1 MGRKTDSIWAFFKK
15 IEKDGKTRAL
25 CNNCQKDLVPLK
37 NHVSKCKAS
46 PPANEIDIIDE
57 PGPST
62 SKRKKQDVLPFI
74 GTGPTQQH
82 QLDIQITRLVFIRHM
97 IIIFYTH
104 TKHLNHLIQYI
115 YV

>member
-25 CNNCQKDLVPLK
+25 CNNCKEDLVPLVERMK

-46 PPANEIDIIDE
+46 PPADDIEIIDE

-74 GTGPTQQH
+74 GTRPTQQH
-82 QLDIQITRLVFIRHM
+82 QLDIQITRLVFNRLM
-97 IIIFYTH
+97 IHYRG
-104 TKHLNHLIQYI
+104 KNW
-115 YV
+115 